1 MAITDDTKLL
11 LSTRH
16 NLLKIYASGNTTQ
29 NIASNYN
36 VVTFSYDPVT
46 VLLYT
51 HNLGYIPR
59 ARVWYEAVSG
69 QIWPLSLD
77 QMDNSDGGPGSIL
90 YTVGSAYLTTTG
102 LYVKMTNN
110 SGSAADFKFYYRIYL
125 DE

>member
-16 NLLKIYASGNTTQ
+16 NLLKEYSKGSGTH
-29 NIASNYN
+29 NIASNFN
-36 VVTFSYDPVT
+36 ISTFSYDPVT
-46 VLLYT
+46 VLLAT
-51 HNLGYIPR
+51 HGLGYIPR
-59 ARVWYEAVSG
+59 ARVWYEAISG
-69 QIWPLSLD
+69 QVWPLSLD

-102 LYVKMTNN
+102 LYVRMTNN
-110 SGSAADFKFYYRIYL
+110 SGSAADFKFYWKIYL